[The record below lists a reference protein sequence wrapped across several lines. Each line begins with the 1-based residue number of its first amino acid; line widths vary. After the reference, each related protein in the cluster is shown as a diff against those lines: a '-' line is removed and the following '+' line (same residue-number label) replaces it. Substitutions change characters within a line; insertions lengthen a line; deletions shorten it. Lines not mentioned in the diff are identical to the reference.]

1 MKELN
6 GLEGLYLEDLEV
18 GLSASYGKTVT
29 ETDIVMFA
37 GLSGDTNPVHLNE
50 EFAQTTM
57 FKGRIAHGMLSAGF
71 ISTVLGTRLPGPG
84 TIYLSQ
90 NLQFKAPVRIGDT
103 VTARVVVRELIP
115 AKKRAILETNCYVGD
130 TCVIAGEAT
139 VMVPSRG

>member
-18 GLSASYGKTVT
+18 GLAASYAKTVT

-37 GLSGDTNPVHLNE
+37 GLSGDTNPVHLNDE
-50 EFAQTTM
+50 YARTTM
-57 FKGRIAHGMLSAGF
+57 FGGRIAHGMLSAGF

-103 VTARVVVRELIP
+103 VTAKVIVREII
-115 AKKRAILETNCYVGD
+115 AGKKRAILETNCYVGD
-130 TCVIAGEAT
+130 RCVISGEAT

>member
-1 MKELN
+1 MKDLN

-18 GLSASYGKTVT
+18 GLAASYAKTVT

-37 GLSGDTNPVHLNE
+37 GLSGDTNPVHLNDE
-50 EFAQTTM
+50 YARTTM
-57 FKGRIAHGMLSAGF
+57 FEGRIAHGMLSAGF

-103 VTARVVVRELIP
+103 VTAKVIVREII
-115 AKKRAILETNCYVGD
+115 AGKKRAILETNCYVGD
-130 TCVIAGEAT
+130 RCVISGEAP